1 MKKRLKSKSLSAQ
14 KKSANEYVVRN
25 GEKITVREDG
35 VAGYVD
41 DAGMIVAGI
50 AFAILAIGFVA
61 GAGIAVFK
69 ALF

>member
-1 MKKRLKSKSLSAQ
+1 MTQKSQKPFGSKNSAP
-14 KKSANEYVVRN
+14 EYVVRN

-41 DAGMIVAGI
+41 DAGMLVAGI
-50 AFAILAIGFVA
+50 AFAILALGFVA
-61 GAGIAVFK
+61 GAAIAVFK